1 MLIVDEASMLDLE
14 LMVAILE
21 AVPDSCSV
29 VWIGDINQLPS
40 IGAGMV
46 LRDLINSKRVH
57 VTVLD
62 KIFRQAEGSL
72 IIQNAHR
79 IHRGEN
85 PVFPVK
91 GSKADSYLIPVPK
104 GTSNVSGKA
113 VDNIDYVKANLK
125 NIYGRLQSVYGF
137 DPIRDIQMLT
147 PMRVGQAGYLAFNPI
162 IQDIVNPSSAK
173 IEVNGQS
180 FRLNDRVMQTLN
192 DYDLDVFNG
201 DVGFIKSIDTLA
213 RTLRIEFLGQTV
225 DYPFS
230 NVSNLVLSYACSVHK
245 AQGSEF
251 PVTIL
256 VLLSHHFVMLDRNI
270 IYTAN
275 TRARKMAIYLSSKTA
290 IDIAVKTQK
299 VLNRNSLLALRL
311 RNIVPKP
318 G

>member
-1 MLIVDEASMLDLE
+1 MLDLE
-14 LMVAILE
+14 LMVAILQ

-46 LRDLINSKRVH
+46 LRDLISSKRVH

-62 KIFRQAEGSL
+62 KIFRQVEGSL

-79 IHRGEN
+79 IHRGEH
-85 PVFPVK
+85 PAFPVK
-91 GSKADSYLIPVPK
+91 GSKADSYLIPVPR
-104 GTSNVSGKA
+104 GISIVSGKK
-113 VDNIDYVKANLK
+113 VDDVDFVKSNLK
-125 NIYGRLQSVYGF
+125 SIYKRLGEIGF
-137 DPIRDIQMLT
+137 DPIRDVQLLT

-162 IQDIVNPSSAK
+162 IQDIINPDSEK
-173 IEVNGQS
+173 VEINGQC
-180 FRLNDRVMQTLN
+180 FRLNDRVMQIVN

-201 DVGFIKSIDTLA
+201 DVGFIKSVNMQERVLE
-213 RTLRIEFLGQTV
+213 IEFLGGIV

-230 NVSNLVLSYACSVHK
+230 TVSNLVLSYASSVHK

-256 VLLSHHFVMLDRNI
+256 VLLSQHFVMLDRNI

-275 TRARKMAIYLSSKTA
+275 TRARKMAIYLSSERA

-299 VLNRNSLLALRL
+299 VLKRNSLLALRL
-311 RNIVPKP
+311 RNAIPKID
-318 G
+318 